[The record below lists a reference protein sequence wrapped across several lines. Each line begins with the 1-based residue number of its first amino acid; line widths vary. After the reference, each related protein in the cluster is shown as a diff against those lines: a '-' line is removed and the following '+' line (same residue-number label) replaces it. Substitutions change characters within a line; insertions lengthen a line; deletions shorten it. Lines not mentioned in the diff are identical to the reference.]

1 VDAYLWNL
9 WGRNRQYRMR
19 RKDIIAQLL
28 LLCLLVGRLAP
39 EVAAQNEEDGLKRP
53 QALGML
59 KKITGVGDKE
69 VISIVKDIDEDEL
82 EEEEEGD
89 PKESIAHV
97 RLLKIAS
104 VYCFSSRVCSY
115 I

>member
-1 VDAYLWNL
+1 
-9 WGRNRQYRMR
+9 MR
-19 RKDIIAQLL
+19 RKHIIAQLL
-28 LLCLLVGRLAP
+28 LLCLLVCRLAP
-39 EVAAQNEEDGLKRP
+39 EVAAQNEEDGIKRP

-82 EEEEEGD
+82 EEEEEGGQ
-89 PKESIAHV
+89 KESIAHV
-97 RLLKIAS
+97 RLFKLAMFIS
-104 VYCFSSRVCSY
+104 FFQRLL